1 MGTSIL
7 SIEDKIE
14 SCFSSGVYLLVGLPM
29 VCVPQFILFGKG
41 RDDIKDTAIYVLN
54 IRLCLALVTGV
65 YTYDLA
71 ESLGDGT
78 IKSLSFAQL
87 LDCHTSNILPFPLS
101 GNHQS
106 NVVFAVSAAR
116 LRGEEYKTC
125 GTGIPV
131 GSSFFQAAVTFF
143 ACSTPKGVSWASGP
157 QVMLPF
163 PLSLDQ

>member
-1 MGTSIL
+1 MRTSLL
-7 SIEDKIE
+7 SIEDKIQ
-14 SCFSSGVYLLVGLPM
+14 SCFSSGVYLLVGLP
-29 VCVPQFILFGKG
+29 VVRLPQLVLFGKR
-41 RDDIKDTAIYVLN
+41 RDDIKDAAIDVLN
-54 IRLCLALVTGV
+54 IRRCLALVTGV

-78 IKSLSFAQL
+78 IKNLSFAQL
-87 LDCHTSNILPFPLS
+87 SDCHTSNTLPFPLS

-106 NVVFAVSAAR
+106 NVIFAVSAAR

-125 GTGIPV
+125 GTGTPA

-157 QVMLPF
+157 QVMVPF